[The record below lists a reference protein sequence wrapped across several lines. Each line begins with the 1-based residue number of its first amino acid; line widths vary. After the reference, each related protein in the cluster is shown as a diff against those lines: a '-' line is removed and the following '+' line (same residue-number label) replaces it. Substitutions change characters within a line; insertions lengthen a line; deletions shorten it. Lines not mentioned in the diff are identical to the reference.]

1 LSKQFYSK
9 LNFFVKKIKALRK
22 KKGDP
27 LRIVAYYLGI
37 DQAILSKIENG
48 KRKASMEQ
56 VKKLSKYF
64 NVSEKELTVDWLS
77 DKIIYEI
84 EDEKFGK
91 EALKLAEER
100 IHYKKKHNE

>member
-1 LSKQFYSK
+1 M
-9 LNFFVKKIKALRK
+9 NFFGGKIKDLRK
-22 KKGDP
+22 EKGDP
-27 LRIVAYYLGI
+27 LRVVAYFLGI

-48 KRKASMEQ
+48 KRKASIEQ
-56 VKKLSKYF
+56 VRKLSKYF
-64 NVSEKELTVDWLS
+64 NIPEKELTVDWLS

-100 IHYKKKHNE
+100 IHYKKKNDG